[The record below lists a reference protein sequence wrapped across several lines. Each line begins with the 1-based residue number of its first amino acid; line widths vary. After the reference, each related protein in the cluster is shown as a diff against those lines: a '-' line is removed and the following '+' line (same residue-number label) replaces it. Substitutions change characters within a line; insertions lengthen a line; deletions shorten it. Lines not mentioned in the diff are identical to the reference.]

1 MAKVIYGENRN
12 DNTNESTLSIFV
24 VGSGKPPISLH
35 SKHPSYDEVK
45 AYCQNVS
52 DVESKDAQEVYEDI
66 KKMSDYTEVLGKKM
80 ATLSPRIKFDGTD
93 IYYDGDNISQNSLTA
108 SIVKAYQEDKES
120 IGSET
125 TVKSDDYSLKSLVA
139 FMDKLYSNKINSA
152 KESLYDFLKVCGLKI
167 TEDGNFIAFKG
178 VNKDYLSR
186 YSGEGIVNGVYFSHA
201 HLDNSVGNLVEF
213 PRNKVVLDRNRYC
226 DIGLHAGT
234 YEYASSY
241 AGKYGRVILV
251 EIDPR
256 DVISV
261 PYDYNG
267 SKMRVCRYKV
277 IADLPAG
284 SRTSSFV
291 GEDSLVDRMD
301 EYDDETVSCEFCL
314 AEIDPDDAERNASGD
329 IMCRDCYDDDDETV
343 YCDFCLS
350 EIEPDDESRIVFG
363 DTICSHC
370 YDSEEKDHSKEDD
383 DSDEDY

>member
-1 MAKVIYGENRN
+1 M
-12 DNTNESTLSIFV
+12 
-24 VGSGKPPISLH
+24 
-35 SKHPSYDEVK
+35 
-45 AYCQNVS
+45 
-52 DVESKDAQEVYEDI
+52 
-66 KKMSDYTEVLGKKM
+66 
-80 ATLSPRIKFDGTD
+80 
-93 IYYDGDNISQNSLTA
+93 
-108 SIVKAYQEDKES
+108 
-120 IGSET
+120 
-125 TVKSDDYSLKSLVA
+125 
-139 FMDKLYSNKINSA
+139 
-152 KESLYDFLKVCGLKI
+152 KI

-277 IADLPAG
+277 IADLPTG

-314 AEIDPDDAERNASGD
+314 AEIDPDDAERNVFGD